1 VLINIFK
8 DVVYSINMFQLKYQ
22 LKILFNKFT
31 KIIVNGINSRRM
43 WHMVELHGWHEW
55 DSEHGIE
62 WGGDDDNHRNI

>member
-1 VLINIFK
+1 MLINIFK

-43 WHMVELHGWHEW
+43 WHMVELHG
-55 DSEHGIE
+55 
-62 WGGDDDNHRNI
+62 